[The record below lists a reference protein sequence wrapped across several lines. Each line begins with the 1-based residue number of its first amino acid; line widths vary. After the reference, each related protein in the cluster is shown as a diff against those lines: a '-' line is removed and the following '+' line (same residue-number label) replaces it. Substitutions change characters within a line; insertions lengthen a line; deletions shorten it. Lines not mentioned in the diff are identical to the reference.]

1 MIKKTYEVI
10 QNGTLYPYNS
20 FEKNRDGLAQAYEH
34 AEQVLADNPQLDSL
48 EIQFATYDARGSLIA
63 CELVDD
69 LINHTN

>member
-1 MIKKTYEVI
+1 MIKKRYEVI

-20 FEKNRDGLAQAYEH
+20 FEKNRDGLAQAYEQ
-34 AEQVLADNPQLDSL
+34 ADQVLTDNPELDSL
-48 EIQFATYDARGSLIA
+48 EIQFATYNAMDVMVS